1 MDKING
7 ELMGTVH
14 KTAMESDHGEFDLR
28 LVHNFQMFAS
38 LKNEV
43 GCSKL
48 CVCVTVSIRHIGK
61 QFDKYRCS
69 S

>member
-1 MDKING
+1 
-7 ELMGTVH
+7 MGTAH

-48 CVCVTVSIRHIGK
+48 CVCYCQHQTHRETI
-61 QFDKYRCS
+61 
-69 S
+69 